1 MTSHLPAEDI
11 GSSKRMKNNC
21 IFCQI
26 IEGQAPSEIVFE
38 NERVI
43 VFKDHLPRSPI
54 HLLVCPKTHYSD
66 FLNTPPE
73 EVTYLFKVCHALAD
87 KLKVESG
94 FRLMINNGALA
105 GQIVFH
111 LHIHF
116 ISRVKELGAEKLD
129 LVIK

>member
-1 MTSHLPAEDI
+1 MDTVLY
-11 GSSKRMKNNC
+11 MKSNC

-26 IEGQAPSEIVFE
+26 IEHKSPAEIVYE

-43 VFKDHLPRSPI
+43 VFKDYMPRSPI
-54 HLLVCPKTHYSD
+54 HLLICPKTHYPD

-73 EVTYLFKVCHALAD
+73 ELTYLFKVCRALAD
-87 KLKVESG
+87 KLKVENG

-116 ISRVKELGAEKLD
+116 RSRVKELEEGSLD
-129 LVIK
+129 LVIE